1 VRKPKPAVAAKVAPK
16 PKVNKVVKTRKP
28 AASQKRTTS
37 APSGPPRSV
46 QELYNL
52 PWSHLSQEE
61 KGCLLLPLLQ
71 GIDPNTGIKIGE
83 PGTLLPP
90 PEFEIIGEDIFGTGD
105 SGAKFMGILTPK
117 QKRKVTSLT
126 TSSPTAM
133 TTQSGQSPNNN
144 GASSASY
151 VPDMIGE
158 TSFNTNNPIDL
169 TGQKNPTRNIDDE
182 DAARFRA
189 RMEANKKQPMM
200 AQPTVYDFTFDHV
213 DTSQNNTSNI
223 AMDDMDDIDAAVF
236 RSCQA
241 FNRQHDL
248 MTQFAASDMPDFSFD
263 EPNFDI
269 YAGFKPAGQGLGG
282 PCGNGFIGDSVQKN
296 NLPSSNVVNAL
307 ANANAMVDGE
317 LGQMPTPS
325 GEYGRKRQQEALKR
339 NAMLCAAGRR
349 R

>member
-1 VRKPKPAVAAKVAPK
+1 
-16 PKVNKVVKTRKP
+16 
-28 AASQKRTTS
+28 
-37 APSGPPRSV
+37 V

-90 PEFEIIGEDIFGTGD
+90 PEFEMIGEDIFGTGD
-105 SGAKFMGILTPK
+105 SGAKFMGTSTPK
-117 QKRKVTSLT
+117 QKRKVTPLT

-151 VPDMIGE
+151 VPNMIGE
-158 TSFNTNNPIDL
+158 TSSNTNNPIDL
-169 TGQKNPTRNIDDE
+169 AGDAITFNDDAFNLFDGANNNHIDLTSQNSPARNIDDE

-200 AQPTVYDFTFDHV
+200 AQPTVSDFTFDHA

-223 AMDDMDDIDAAVF
+223 AMADMDDIDAAVF
-236 RSCQA
+236 RSCQE

-248 MTQFAASDMPDFSFD
+248 MTQSAASDMPDFSFD
-263 EPNFDI
+263 ESNFDI

-296 NLPSSNVVNAL
+296 NPASGNIVNAL
-307 ANANAMVDGE
+307 ANAHAMVGGE

-339 NAMLCAAGRR
+339 NAMLRAAGRR